1 MFALRGLSLVVA
13 SGGYTSFVA
22 WVSRCSGFSY
32 CGAQALGEQASVAA
46 AHGLSSTGSIV
57 WCTGLV
63 APQHV
68 ESSQTRD

>member
-32 CGAQALGEQASVAA
+32 CGAQALGTQASVVAA
-46 AHGLSSTGSIV
+46 RGLNSSLVLECRLGSCGA
-57 WCTGLV
+57 W
-63 APQHV
+63 A
-68 ESSQTRD
+68 